1 MINNT
6 AYYVKKGIIH
16 LSLGHEQGRKSLNMF
31 GPGTIFPVGVEIH
44 EFRVEYEMIIQALT
58 DVEVYKFSYPILKKM
73 VQENG
78 DFAGE
83 LLRENCDFIGYM
95 FFDSINQT
103 FEPCLARICDILYL
117 YLTKVHPASSR
128 IPMSQTE
135 LASLA
140 GASQVQMEPGEGN
153 LIGGIPNPYLKASQW
168 GWQIDPIYD
177 RYQKPLFIVENGL
190 GAVDKLVKNENGE
203 LTVEDDYRIDYM
215 KQHLIQVGRAI
226 QDGVEVMGYTSCGC
240 IDLVSAST
248 AELRKRYGFIYVD
261 RNDDG
266 TGTLGKKSFYW
277 YKDVIRTNGGCLNED

>member
-1 MINNT
+1 MEGTQPHIIPSIYLANYLNDFEELMVKYGAREKKIEKGSCLTQYGVINNT

-58 DVEVYKFSYPILKKM
+58 DVEVYKFSYPTLKKM

-140 GASQVQMEPGEGN
+140 GASQAQMERSIKILKKEGILN
-153 LIGGIPNPYLKASQW
+153 TSRK
-168 GWQIDPIYD
+168 QITILD
-177 RYQKPLFIVENGL
+177 QS
-190 GAVDKLVKNENGE
+190 KL
-203 LTVEDDYRIDYM
+203 LA
-215 KQHLIQVGRAI
+215 H
-226 QDGVEVMGYTSCGC
+226 C
-240 IDLVSAST
+240 
-248 AELRKRYGFIYVD
+248 
-261 RNDDG
+261 
-266 TGTLGKKSFYW
+266 TLGMRSN
-277 YKDVIRTNGGCLNED
+277 V

>member
-1 MINNT
+1 MEGTQPHI
-6 AYYVKKGIIH
+6 IPSIH

-58 DVEVYKFSYPILKKM
+58 EVEVYKFSYPTLKKM
-73 VQENG
+73 VQEHG

-140 GASQVQMEPGEGN
+140 GASQAQMERSIKILKKEGILN
-153 LIGGIPNPYLKASQW
+153 TSRK
-168 GWQIDPIYD
+168 QITILD
-177 RYQKPLFIVENGL
+177 QS
-190 GAVDKLVKNENGE
+190 KL
-203 LTVEDDYRIDYM
+203 LA
-215 KQHLIQVGRAI
+215 H
-226 QDGVEVMGYTSCGC
+226 C
-240 IDLVSAST
+240 
-248 AELRKRYGFIYVD
+248 
-261 RNDDG
+261 
-266 TGTLGKKSFYW
+266 TLGMTSN
-277 YKDVIRTNGGCLNED
+277 V

>member
-1 MINNT
+1 MNIRIKTQKIEKGSYLTQYGVINNT

-135 LASLA
+135 LASIA

-153 LIGGIPNPYLKASQW
+153 LIGGIPNPYLKAS
-168 GWQIDPIYD
+168 GD
-177 RYQKPLFIVENGL
+177 
-190 GAVDKLVKNENGE
+190 
-203 LTVEDDYRIDYM
+203 
-215 KQHLIQVGRAI
+215 GRSI
-226 QDGVEVMGYTSCGC
+226 P
-240 IDLVSAST
+240 
-248 AELRKRYGFIYVD
+248 
-261 RNDDG
+261 
-266 TGTLGKKSFYW
+266 
-277 YKDVIRTNGGCLNED
+277 